1 MRVLVLGGDGMLG
14 HRLLLEFAQ
23 DHTVTVTLR
32 QQAEAYRQ
40 YGVLARGSAVYGID
54 ARTVD
59 QLSAVVASVKPDA
72 VVNAIG
78 IVKQRQAASDV
89 IQSLEI
95 NALLPNRLAEICATA
110 SARLVHIS
118 TDCVF
123 SGAQGGYTEDD
134 VGDATDLYGR
144 TKLLGEV
151 AGQGCVTLRTS
162 IIGLEL
168 KRRRSLIEWY
178 LASRGPIRGFS
189 RAIYSGL
196 TTMEL
201 ARVIRHLL
209 EGFPDCHGLYHVV
222 SEPISKY
229 EILRQLT
236 ELLGRTDV
244 VVEPDDSYRCD
255 RSMHGGRFTQAIGY
269 TAPPWHEMLEE
280 LAREIKE
287 ERAI

>member
-95 NALLPNRLAEICATA
+95 NALLPNRLAEICVAA

-123 SGAQGGYTEDD
+123 SGARGGYTEDD

-151 AGQGCVTLRTS
+151 TGQGCITLRTS

-168 KRRRSLIEWY
+168 KRRRSLVEWY
-178 LASRGPIRGFS
+178 LASRGPIRGFT

-201 ARVIRHLL
+201 ARVIRRLI
-209 EGFPDCHGLYHVV
+209 EEFPDCNGLYQVV
-222 SEPISKY
+222 GKPISKY

-236 ELLGRTDV
+236 ESLGRTDIMI
-244 VVEPDDSYRCD
+244 EPDDSYRCD
-255 RSMHGGRFTQAIGY
+255 RSMQGDRFAQATGY
-269 TAPPWHEMLEE
+269 TAPSWHEMLKE